1 MESDRLASKPKPW
14 EQGADAESGSF
25 GSWLRRQREMREI
38 SLREIS
44 ETSKISLRYLEALE
58 RDRFDLLPAS
68 VFAKG
73 FLREYARFVG
83 LDPDEV
89 VNYYLVAQQ
98 QGRDGEDEPEEE
110 EQQQPIAR
118 GTASSR
124 PHYWTQ
130 ALWLGAGGVLAFG
143 LVSALAYLSGRSPSG
158 APAPPSVATPAPV
171 VEGLPSGEEP
181 SEQQQL
187 APLRVT
193 LDFTQNCWVDA
204 FVDGERRVSELRVQ
218 GESLQIEAQREV
230 QLSLNNPAAVSLE
243 VNGLPFT
250 VPSRGDELFTID
262 LQTVETLRE
271 QEG

>member
-25 GSWLRRQREMREI
+25 GGWLRRQREMREI

-68 VFAKG
+68 VFARG

-89 VNYYLVAQQ
+89 VNYYLVAQR
-98 QGRDGEDEPEEE
+98 QGNGVEEE
-110 EQQQPIAR
+110 EEEDSTPAPA
-118 GTASSR
+118 TAPNRLGS
-124 PHYWTQ
+124 WTQ
-130 ALWLGAGGVLAFG
+130 VLWLGAGVVLAFG
-143 LVSALAYLSGRSPSG
+143 LVSALSYLADRSQSG
-158 APAPPSVATPAPV
+158 APAPPSVAAPPPAVDDVPPPV
-171 VEGLPSGEEP
+171 ESAQ
-181 SEQQQL
+181 SQL

-218 GESLQIEAQREV
+218 GESLQIEANREV

-243 VNGLPFT
+243 VNGRPFP
-250 VPSRGDELFTID
+250 VPAREDELFTID
-262 LQTVETLRE
+262 LETVEMSRE